1 MAQALIGAR
10 AGCEPQGGVPVAISV
25 DIDEKT
31 PDATDRNWQAER
43 GAYREHRRPPR
54 SRKLVRDA
62 GRGPAPR
69 WKPASCRSALNIGR
83 LRSGFAAEDRSE
95 EHTSEL
101 QSLMR
106 ISYDVFCLKNKKSE
120 HEKQY

>member
-1 MAQALIGAR
+1 MDWSSDVFSSDLDG
-10 AGCEPQGGVPVAISV
+10 EPQRRVPVAISV

-83 LRSGFAAEDRSE
+83 LRSGFAAEDIYPLGGDEPDNGSSE
-95 EHTSEL
+95 ERRVGKEVVGSC
-101 QSLMR
+101 R
-106 ISYDVFCLKNKKSE
+106 
-120 HEKQY
+120 